1 MNFNEIVAEVVI
13 ITRRPDLEERTQS
26 AVRAAT
32 LKAHHSDFYYKDLY
46 EQSVEFG
53 QEYFIQNFLPTDIFP
68 NFRKAKY
75 VRFWHGDVDGQPG
88 RFLEPIQIEN
98 SLDGYGCNKA
108 DVFYMAGQLLQI
120 RTSAPIKRCLFGA
133 YLHPKIIPVNDYC
146 SWIANEYPWAI
157 IHEAARSIFKAIG
170 KDSEAAEQT
179 RLVAE
184 EYQLLKMSNVD
195 DVPLT

>member
-1 MNFNEIVAEVVI
+1 MNFNELVAEVVTL
-13 ITRRPDLEERTQS
+13 TRRPDLEERIS
-26 AVRAAT
+26 PAVRAAT

-68 NFRKAKY
+68 NFRQAKY
-75 VRFWHGDVDGQPG
+75 IRFWHGDVDGYPG
-88 RFLEPIQIEN
+88 AFLDPIQIEN
-98 SLDGYGCNKA
+98 SIDGYGCIKA

-133 YLHPKIIPVNDYC
+133 YVHPVITPVNAYC

-157 IHEAARSIFKAIG
+157 IYEAARTIFKAIG
-170 KDSEAAEQT
+170 KDSEAGEMS
-179 RLVAE
+179 RLVGE
-184 EYQLLKMSNVD
+184 EYQILRMSVVD
-195 DVPLT
+195 SVPLT